1 MQYPRGVKLRPTRAG
16 FAKAVLDAAELNNRI
31 VVLGSDVTGSLL
43 LTEFKERYPDRFISL
58 GIAEQNAAAV
68 AAGLALEGFSPIFAT
83 YATFSTTR
91 ALDQIRVGICY
102 NNASVLVVG
111 AHAGI
116 SVGPDGA
123 THQALEDIA
132 VMRALPNMRV
142 YSPADSTEAYSLTLS
157 LLAGERAN
165 AGPCYLRI
173 GREPVPDSPREKR
186 FKSYRDDIG
195 GIFDSETPK
204 LVDRDATILATG
216 HMVWHSEQAA
226 LSLRQLGFNVEVQNV
241 NTIKP
246 LGFDDG
252 CEIWASAQEGVCRP
266 HEELCVFEDRLADI
280 IRHSRVVVTV
290 EEHQVAG
297 GLGSAVAEL
306 MAREGILKPLRMVGI
321 DDTFGQS
328 GAPLELYD
336 YYHLTPNDIA
346 LAVSVLLAKSGIQ
359 S

>member
-43 LTEFKERYPDRFISL
+43 LTEFKERYPNRFISL

-91 ALDQIRVGICY
+91 ALDQIRVSICY

-123 THQALEDIA
+123 THQALEDMA

-157 LLAGERAN
+157 LLMEERSSY
-165 AGPCYLRI
+165 GPRYLRI
-173 GREPVPDSPREKR
+173 GREPVPDSPRENR

-195 GIFDSETPK
+195 SIF
-204 LVDRDATILATG
+204 DATILATG

-280 IRHSRVVVTV
+280 ISHSRVVVTV
-290 EEHQVAG
+290 EEHQVTG

>member
-186 FKSYRDDIG
+186 YKSYRDDIG
-195 GIFDSETPK
+195 SIFDSEPPK

-266 HEELCVFEDRLADI
+266 HDELCVFEDRLADI